1 METRLHQRRR
11 IPHVVQ
17 PRRTPHGLSVIAQIQ
32 LADQVIR
39 GRADT
44 LHVRPARPQ
53 LGQDRPRQPHRPR
66 HQVPSNATHMPM
78 MHHSKIDQLTNGGP
92 GAGASGL
99 APSDPDTAQNQR
111 VQIVFTASR
120 SRCPPPAGELGL
132 ERLDLGQL
140 LARGSR
146 LPPSSTSAW
155 ITHRST
161 DSLPTSS
168 CLATADDA
176 AVNDGYSP
184 TWSLTRRTARAFQLR
199 IDPLGHGA
207 HPSNAERCGIK
218 SGALH

>member
-1 METRLHQRRR
+1 M
-11 IPHVVQ
+11 
-17 PRRTPHGLSVIAQIQ
+17 
-32 LADQVIR
+32 
-39 GRADT
+39 
-44 LHVRPARPQ
+44 
-53 LGQDRPRQPHRPR
+53 
-66 HQVPSNATHMPM
+66 
-78 MHHSKIDQLTNGGP
+78 GG

-161 DSLPTSS
+161 DSLPTPS
-168 CLATADDA
+168 CLATAHDA
-176 AVNDGYSP
+176 AINDGCSP
-184 TWSLTRRTARAFQLR
+184 TWSLTRRTARAFNSGSIL
-199 IDPLGHGA
+199 LGMVLILPTQKDA
-207 HPSNAERCGIK
+207 ASNLE
-218 SGALH
+218 ALH